1 MSRVITPEVGKYL
14 ELESSIIQTEMKDY
28 PVTLAVIDTT
38 SLWLLMPDGFD
49 ARTGTCSLRLRI
61 ANKYI
66 VLPISFERIIK
77 KETHN
82 LILYAYDP
90 ASLPEKTYEKVLAL
104 LSHTASVQK
113 RKNERI
119 ELNRECEVK
128 TGLRQ
133 TASLILLDEKHDCI
147 IKDISLGGCQFVCF
161 GKMFTVAAG
170 VSSIALQLSF
180 TKPDADFILPA
191 KVIRKTVMETQRTFL
206 SGCAVQFLEPTNI
219 HFEKRLLCYFD

>member
-1 MSRVITPEVGKYL
+1 MSRVLTPEVEKYL
-14 ELESSIIQTEMKDY
+14 ELESSLIQTETKDY

-49 ARTGTCSLRLRI
+49 ARTGTYSLRLRI
-61 ANKYI
+61 ASKYI
-66 VLPISFERIIK
+66 VLPLTFERIIK
-77 KETHN
+77 KETHS

-90 ASLPEKTYEKVLAL
+90 VRLPEKTYEKVLAL

-119 ELNRECEVK
+119 EVSRETEVK
-128 TGLRQ
+128 IGLQQ
-133 TASLILLDEKHDCI
+133 TASLILPDEKHDCI

-161 GKMFTVAAG
+161 GKMFNVAAG

-191 KVIRKTVMETQRTFL
+191 KVIRKTVMETQRMFL
-206 SGCAVQFLEPTNI
+206 SGCAVQFLEPMNI
-219 HFEKRLLCYFD
+219 YFEKRLLSYFD

>member
-1 MSRVITPEVGKYL
+1 MSRVLTPEVEKYL
-14 ELESSIIQTEMKDY
+14 ELESSLMQTETKEY

-38 SLWLLMPDGFD
+38 SLWLLMPDGF
-49 ARTGTCSLRLRI
+49 AAQTGTCSLRLRI

-66 VLPISFERIIK
+66 VLPVTFEKSIK
-77 KETHN
+77 KETHS
-82 LILYAYDP
+82 LIRCTYDS
-90 ASLPEKTYEKVLAL
+90 ACLPERTYEKVLTL

-119 ELNRECEVK
+119 ELSRESEVK

-133 TASLILLDEKHDCI
+133 TASLILPDEKHDCI

-161 GKMFTVAAG
+161 GKMLTVTAG

-180 TKPDADFILPA
+180 MKPDADFILPA
-191 KVIRKTVMETQRTFL
+191 KVIRKAVMETQGTFL

-219 HFEKRLLCYFD
+219 YFEKRLLSYFD

>member
-1 MSRVITPEVGKYL
+1 MSRVLTPEVGKYL
-14 ELESSIIQTEMKDY
+14 ELESSIIQTETKDY

-38 SLWLLMPDGFD
+38 SFWLLMPDGLD
-49 ARTGTCSLRLRI
+49 IQTGTCSLRLRI

-66 VLPISFERIIK
+66 VLPVTFEKSIK
-77 KETHN
+77 KETHS
-82 LILYAYDP
+82 LIRCTYDP
-90 ASLPEKTYEKVLAL
+90 ACLPERTYEKVLTL

-119 ELNRECEVK
+119 ELSRESEVK

-133 TASLILLDEKHDCI
+133 TASLILPDEEHDCI

-161 GKMFTVAAG
+161 GKMLTVAAG

-180 TKPDADFILPA
+180 TKPDADFILSA
-191 KVIRKTVMETQRTFL
+191 KVIRKAVMETQGTFL

-219 HFEKRLLCYFD
+219 HFEKRLLSYFD